1 MNTVGDALKEIDAAL
16 DNTAPCNFTAKS
28 TLHLLRKT
36 VREAVGLAKN
46 PKREEKIDQ
55 AIMEQRLPT
64 HIRQLI
70 LARLMEVG
78 YKQVTRNE

>member
-1 MNTVGDALKEIDAAL
+1 METVGDALKEIDAAL
-16 DNTAPCNFTAKS
+16 EKTAQINHAAKS
-28 TLHLLRKT
+28 KLYLLRKT

-78 YKQVTRNE
+78 YK